1 MKDLPSKL
9 ANKIPKPYRRDDS
22 DEITDEKRSLIDKES
37 PSLVNQNGNI
47 GSFSQRERL
56 LVEKIE
62 YLTQKL
68 EETQRFEGKTTK
80 NRSYHNGSQMQM
92 RSSLRATPQPN
103 QDVES
108 VQRYM
113 DCVDVNDADEEPLS
127 VAPRSK
133 LHQKPTN
140 RARKSASNFSF
151 NSVHSPEDTTPR
163 QGRAHQTS

>member
-9 ANKIPKPYRRDDS
+9 VNKIPKPYRRDDS
-22 DEITDEKRSLIDKES
+22 DEITDEKRPSIDKES

-47 GSFSQRERL
+47 GSSSQRERL

-68 EETQRFEGKTTK
+68 EETQRFEGKTTR
-80 NRSYHNGSQMQM
+80 NRSYRNGSQMKM

-108 VQRYM
+108 V
-113 DCVDVNDADEEPLS
+113 
-127 VAPRSK
+127 
-133 LHQKPTN
+133 
-140 RARKSASNFSF
+140 
-151 NSVHSPEDTTPR
+151 
-163 QGRAHQTS
+163 